1 MGTLCNLWSSEP
13 VVVVMRGSTPQQWL
27 SAAYR
32 VFDRLSES
40 SKKESSLETF
50 AGIDVDVT
58 AQAGWVL
65 VQTSIHLLTKGTRGI
80 GWGEISRN
88 SIGSS
93 GGMMPSAPEVNLTYY
108 SRPYVAHPSFY
119 KIRLRWETLFNDQI
133 PNRINAIYHQ
143 RSHGQSILYRR
154 F

>member
-32 VFDRLSES
+32 V
-40 SKKESSLETF
+40 
-50 AGIDVDVT
+50 DVT

-65 VQTSIHLLTKGTRGI
+65 VQTSIHLLTKGTRDI
-80 GWGEISRN
+80 GWAEISRN

-93 GGMMPSAPEVNLTYY
+93 RGMMPSAPEVNLTYY

-119 KIRLRWETLFNDQI
+119 KIRLHWETLFYDQI

-143 RSHGQSILYRR
+143 RSHGQSIPSSASTSHFSALA
-154 F
+154 FLGILGISENS